1 MPHGEAIDC
10 LSLIKS
16 TIDEDKV
23 HTHAVIVFGASG
35 DLAKKK
41 TYPSL
46 WWLFRDGL
54 LPPETYIVG
63 YARSNI
69 DVLTIRKQSQPYL
82 KTKPNQC
89 SVIEEFWAHNFY
101 IQGDYKDPEG
111 FIALNTFIETKW
123 GLNVNRIF
131 YFAIPPTIYTQVSE
145 NIHAHCMPKSKEVWA
160 RLIIEKPFGHDLES
174 SDELSTFL
182 AKRFT
187 EPQIYRIDHYLGKE
201 IVQSLIIL
209 RFTNQILG
217 PVWNKEHI
225 ANVTISFKEP
235 FGTEG
240 RGGYFDHFG
249 IIRDVVQNHL
259 MQILSLIAMERP
271 RSIQADD
278 IRDEKVRVL
287 RYVESV
293 SMDNVVVG
301 QYVKNPDAKEPPASL
316 SYVDD
321 PTVPNDSITPTYV
334 CMVLYIN
341 NERWEGVPFILRAGK
356 ALNEQKAEIRIQ
368 FKELGVSLFEP
379 GSVKRNE
386 LVIRVQPNEAVYV
399 KLNTKTPGMRFV
411 TEETELD
418 LTYSTRYQHIQLP
431 DAYERL
437 ILDVFCGSQTN
448 FVRNDELREAWRILT
463 PILDRLQREHIRPHP
478 YPYGSRDGPPQACEL
493 RLRVGYQ
500 YSGSY
505 KWPFNSSNTDNSS

>member
-23 HTHAVIVFGASG
+23 HTHAVIVFGASVSFRLHFGNSNLKG

-82 KTKPNQC
+82 KVNANQC
-89 SVIEEFWAHNFY
+89 SVIEDFWAHNFY
-101 IQGDYKDPEG
+101 VQGDYKDPEG

-131 YFAIPPTIYTQVSE
+131 YFAIPPTLYTHVSD
-145 NIHAHCMPKSKEVWA
+145 NIHTHCMPKS
-160 RLIIEKPFGHDLES
+160 
-174 SDELSTFL
+174 
-182 AKRFT
+182 
-187 EPQIYRIDHYLGKE
+187 
-201 IVQSLIIL
+201 
-209 RFTNQILG
+209 FTNQVFG

-278 IRDEKVRVL
+278 IRDEKVSSLLSLHFGQSALKIGDIHALPVL
-287 RYVESV
+287 VF
-293 SMDNVVVG
+293 
-301 QYVKNPDAKEPPASL
+301 
-316 SYVDD
+316 
-321 PTVPNDSITPTYV
+321 SIKK
-334 CMVLYIN
+334 YIC
-341 NERWEGVPFILRAGK
+341 
-356 ALNEQKAEIRIQ
+356 
-368 FKELGVSLFEP
+368 
-379 GSVKRNE
+379 
-386 LVIRVQPNEAVYV
+386 
-399 KLNTKTPGMRFV
+399 T
-411 TEETELD
+411 
-418 LTYSTRYQHIQLP
+418 
-431 DAYERL
+431 
-437 ILDVFCGSQTN
+437 
-448 FVRNDELREAWRILT
+448 
-463 PILDRLQREHIRPHP
+463 
-478 YPYGSRDGPPQACEL
+478 
-493 RLRVGYQ
+493 
-500 YSGSY
+500 
-505 KWPFNSSNTDNSS
+505 